1 MIIYSLLCYLHDCTF
16 RSSHQ
21 RCSIKKGVLRNFTK
35 FTGKNLRWSLFSNKV
50 AGLRPANLLKK
61 RLCRRCFLVN
71 FVKFLRTPLLQDT
84 SKRLL
89 VTVFINLHEKSHQ
102 HCPLIYHLSCNH
114 HSRRKK
120 RRILRIWTFV
130 RISWICK
137 NWKNFAKYFLL
148 VCYGLLVLSTAR
160 ISVENNL
167 IFTYLVTFQK
177 ICPVPGTFSNFSQVL
192 SFPFFRWHALQFCNI

>member
-1 MIIYSLLCYLHDCTF
+1 M
-16 RSSHQ
+16 
-21 RCSIKKGVLRNFTK
+21 
-35 FTGKNLRWSLFSNKV
+35 
-50 AGLRPANLLKK
+50 
-61 RLCRRCFLVN
+61 
-71 FVKFLRTPLLQDT
+71 KFLRTPLLQDT